1 MVFITDFDR
10 YMRELT
16 DKLYIGQSFD
26 MVKRTITLDD
36 DRRCGLFYVSS
47 FVDNSTMELVL
58 EYFIRYKDTDKL
70 AERVAF
76 GEVSE
81 STDTDTAVTA
91 ILSGGTAFVIEGMD
105 KIILIFCRRYPNRSI
120 EEPDNEKV
128 LKGPRD
134 GFGESMINNTALIRR
149 RIRDPKLTFELAQCG
164 KRTKTDIAVCYIEDK
179 VDKRFLATVMKKLN
193 SIDLEAVSFGEQSIA
208 EQLVRQRWYNPFPKV
223 RFTERPDSA
232 AAMVLEGSIIIIS
245 DNTPEVLI
253 LPTSIFDFLQEADD
267 FYLPPL
273 TATYFRVVR
282 LIILLLT
289 LFMLPAWYLL
299 VSNPEYIPQWLSI
312 LKIKEQAAIPVI
324 VQIFM
329 IEFIID
335 GLKLASLNT
344 PQVLGNSFSVIAGL
358 ILGEMAVNIGWF
370 VPEVILYLAF
380 ITIANFTQP
389 SYELA
394 YSLKFMR
401 LILLILSA
409 VFNIWGFGL
418 GVILVFLLIVSNKTV
433 DNSRGYLYPL
443 IPWNGNA
450 MLRFFVRVRLKNKTS
465 SK

>member
-1 MVFITDFDR
+1 MVDITPYDK
-10 YMRELT
+10 YMKELT
-16 DKLYIGQSFD
+16 EKLYVGQSFD
-26 MVKRTITLDD
+26 VVKRNITLNDG
-36 DRRCGLFYVSS
+36 RGCGLFYVGG
-47 FVDNSTMELVL
+47 FIDNSTMERVL
-58 EYFIRYKDTDKL
+58 KYFIEHDDTDML
-70 AERVAF
+70 DERIAFAEM
-76 GEVSE
+76 SE
-81 STDTDTAVTA
+81 LTDTDQAVTA
-91 ILSGGTAFVIEGMD
+91 ILSGGTAFVIEGME
-105 KIILIFCRRYPNRSI
+105 KIIMIFCRRYPNRGI

-134 GFGESMINNTALIRR
+134 GFGETMINNTVLIRR
-149 RIRDPKLTFELAQCG
+149 RIRDPKLTFKLVQCG
-164 KRTKTDIAVCYIEDK
+164 ERTRTDIAVCYIEDK
-179 VDKRFLATVMKKLN
+179 VDKKFLDAVMKKLN

-208 EQLVRQRWYNPFPKV
+208 EQLVKQRWYNPFPKV

-273 TATYFRVVR
+273 TATYFRIIR

-299 VSNPEYIPQWLSI
+299 VSNPQYIPEWLSVI
-312 LKIKEQAAIPVI
+312 RIKEQAAIPVI

-409 VFNIWGFGL
+409 VFNIWGFAI
-418 GVILVFLLIVSNKTV
+418 GVVAVFLLIVSNKTV
-433 DNSRGYLYPL
+433 DSSRGYLYPL

-450 MLRFFVRVRLKNKTS
+450 MLRFFVRVRLGNKTT

>member
-1 MVFITDFDR
+1 MNITAYDR
-10 YMRELT
+10 FTAELT

-26 MVKRTITLDD
+26 VVKRIISLDD
-36 DRRCGLFYVSS
+36 GRACGLFYVSG

-58 EYFIRYKDTDKL
+58 EYFIRYKETGKL
-70 AERVAF
+70 NERVAF

-81 STDTDTAVTA
+81 ADNADDAVTA
-91 ILSGGTAFVIEGMD
+91 ILSGGTAFVIEGME
-105 KIILIFCRRYPNRSI
+105 KIIIVFCRRYPNRGI

-149 RIRDPKLTFELAQCG
+149 RIRDPKLTFKLAQCG
-164 KRTKTDIAVCYIEDK
+164 RRTKTDIAVCYIEDK
-179 VDKRFLATVMKKLN
+179 VDKKFLAAVMKKIG

-208 EQLVRQRWYNPFPKV
+208 EQLVKQRWYNPFPKV
-223 RFTERPDSA
+223 RYTERPDSA
-232 AAMVLEGSIIIIS
+232 AAMILEGSVVVIS
-245 DNTPEVLI
+245 DNTPEVII

-273 TATYFRVVR
+273 TATYFRFVR

-299 VSNPEYIPQWLSI
+299 VSNPQYIPEWLSI
-312 LKIKEQAAIPVI
+312 LKIKEQAAVPVI

-409 VFNIWGFGL
+409 VFNIWGFVL
-418 GVILVFLLIVSNKTV
+418 GVVLVFLLIVSNKTV

-443 IPWNGNA
+443 IPWNGDA
-450 MLRFFVRVRLKNKTS
+450 LLRFFVRVRLKNKTA